1 MGWYFLLALFIA
13 MLVGCL
19 MLLKAGI
26 NIDFTKRQAPLEHK
40 IELSDLFVNLE
51 FVIKIECDLYET
63 YLENNTDQDL
73 TTITN
78 TEFTNIYQD
87 LSMRCL
93 KAVSPQ
99 FWEMVEVYMTRESAQ
114 TYITQRVYDYLAKKV
129 QG

>member
-1 MGWYFLLALFIA
+1 

-63 YLENNTDQDL
+63 YL
-73 TTITN
+73 
-78 TEFTNIYQD
+78 
-87 LSMRCL
+87 
-93 KAVSPQ
+93 
-99 FWEMVEVYMTRESAQ
+99 
-114 TYITQRVYDYLAKKV
+114 
-129 QG
+129 

>member
-26 NIDFTKRQAPLEHK
+26 NIDFTRRQAPLEHK